1 MLFVFGGLPS
11 SGKSV
16 LSRHLANTIG
26 AVHVRIDSIEQA
38 LKDFGNMSELD
49 VQGYVAGYAVAHDN
63 LLLGNDVVADSVNPI
78 EITRSAW
85 RNVGDTS
92 GAEIIEIEAICSD
105 PEEHRTRYEQRVS
118 DIATLKFGPWSSV
131 ANREYEVWT
140 TADVRIDTSSRA
152 EAESCEELMQLLADR
167 LPDRAGLSP

>member
-16 LSRHLANTIG
+16 LSRHLAKIIG

-49 VQGYVAGYAVAHDN
+49 VQGYVAGYAVAQDN
-63 LLLGNDVVADSVNPI
+63 LRLGNDVVAESVNPI

-92 GAEIIEIEAICSD
+92 GAATIEIEVICSD

-118 DIATLKFGPWSSV
+118 DIPGLKYGPWSTV
-131 ANREYEVWT
+131 VDREYETWT
-140 TADVRIDTSSRA
+140 TADLRIDTSGRT
-152 EAESCEELMQLLADR
+152 EGESCEELMQLLADR
-167 LPDRAGLSP
+167 LPDRAGISP